1 MGGEGKVRGGR
12 EKVGEREGRGCGTG
26 IPYAQLAEFTAL
38 LQKWLAA
45 FT

>member
-12 EKVGEREGRGCGTG
+12 EREGRGCGTG